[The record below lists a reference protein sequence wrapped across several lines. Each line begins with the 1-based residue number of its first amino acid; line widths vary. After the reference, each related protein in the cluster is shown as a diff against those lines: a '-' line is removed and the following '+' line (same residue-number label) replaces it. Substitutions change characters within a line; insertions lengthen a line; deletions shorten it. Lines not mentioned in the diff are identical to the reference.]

1 MFGVVLENS
10 YLNLPNESP
19 LNNIEFRWDKK
30 TRGNVERVNSSWI
43 GSIRDGANP
52 RDEKFI
58 VKIQSRDLPQSG
70 STYKSLERFKFN
82 FSAIFP
88 FDNLVRYR
96 FSPYEEAEGSPYLD
110 YYGFDG
116 EFNNINMK
124 GTQHTIM
131 QNPNGDNTFG
141 MVPTYG
147 NNQYLGVT
155 DGTDHDWQQETIQN
169 IMSSYDKSY
178 RAVLDAHVN
187 LMPKHLVISKDTA
200 GVDGPLLSGMTFA
213 SVERMKFNQTPQS
226 VDNNLYLESIDDVMT
241 KYNTRTNIT
250 HETIIQQYSTEPTS
264 FAELKELQQ
273 I

>member
-1 MFGVVLENS
+1 M
-10 YLNLPNESP
+10 
-19 LNNIEFRWDKK
+19 
-30 TRGNVERVNSSWI
+30 
-43 GSIRDGANP
+43 A
-52 RDEKFI
+52 
-58 VKIQSRDLPQSG
+58 
-70 STYKSLERFKFN
+70 
-82 FSAIFP
+82 
-88 FDNLVRYR
+88 
-96 FSPYEEAEGSPYLD
+96 
-110 YYGFDG
+110 
-116 EFNNINMK
+116 
-124 GTQHTIM
+124 
-131 QNPNGDNTFG
+131 
-141 MVPTYG
+141 
-147 NNQYLGVT
+147 
-155 DGTDHDWQQETIQN
+155 
-169 IMSSYDKSY
+169 SYDKSY